1 MHADLEVLL
10 EIQDLKSQ
18 QKELGD
24 ASGGRQVEEE
34 VFHVSIEEAVAQ
46 LGEKADEMVASL
58 SPAVRARYQRIAGR
72 YPRVVAPV
80 IGGTCYGCFVSIP
93 TMVSSG
99 PSKNAQITNCEN
111 CGRFLYHV
119 G

>member
-1 MHADLEVLL
+1 MHADLETLL

-18 QKELGD
+18 QKELEN
-24 ASGGRQVEEE
+24 ASDERQVEEE
-34 VFHVSIEEAVAQ
+34 VFNVSIEEAVTQ
-46 LGEKADEMVASL
+46 LGEKADEMVAAL
-58 SPAVRARYQRIAGR
+58 SPAVKSRYKRIAGR

-80 IGGTCYGCFVSIP
+80 IRGTCYGCFVSIA

-99 PSKNAQITNCEN
+99 PGKNEQISNCEN

-119 G
+119 D